1 RGRGRLTAVT
11 RTLVT
16 ETLVVRSLKPIVAVF
31 VGDDLVGV
39 LLFSRGWVGLLLGVL
54 LLRVRA
60 RRFRFFLC
68 SHVGHVQLLRSAR
81 RCTFRSSSSATG
93 RVEEFL
99 DALAF
104 IGLGNKEVALRIDR
118 EVVRA
123 VELSSPVSG
132 AAEGAHHLER
142 LPIEDIDLLIRAV
155 G

>member
-68 SHVGHVQLLRSAR
+68 SHVGHVQLLRSVR
-81 RCTFRSSSSATG
+81 RCTFRSSSAAAHVG
-93 RVEEFL
+93 ELL
-99 DALAF
+99 DALALV
-104 IGLGNKEVALRIDR
+104 GLGNKEVALRIDR

-123 VELSSPVSG
+123 VELSSPVAGGS
-132 AAEGAHHLER
+132 EGAHDVE
-142 LPIEDIDLLIRAV
+142 
-155 G
+155 